1 MYTLFVF
8 VGLSKDCYTVDH
20 RILLTKLE
28 LNAIRGYNHNSIEDF
43 LPSSK
48 QYIEIDPTV
57 KTSLKLVKC
66 GVPQGLVLAQLL
78 FLLYVSNFK
87 ICFKSP

>member
-1 MYTLFVF
+1 MFIDLPK
-8 VGLSKDCYTVDH
+8 GCYTVDH

-28 LNAIRGYNHNSIEDF
+28 LNAIRGYTRNWIENF

-78 FLLYVSNFK
+78 FLLYVSDLK
-87 ICFKSP
+87 TCFKSP

>member
-1 MYTLFVF
+1 MFIDLPK
-8 VGLSKDCYTVDH
+8 GCYTVDH

-28 LNAIRGYNHNSIEDF
+28 LNAIRGYNHNCIEDF

-78 FLLYVSNFK
+78 FLLYVINFK
-87 ICFKSP
+87 IYFKSP